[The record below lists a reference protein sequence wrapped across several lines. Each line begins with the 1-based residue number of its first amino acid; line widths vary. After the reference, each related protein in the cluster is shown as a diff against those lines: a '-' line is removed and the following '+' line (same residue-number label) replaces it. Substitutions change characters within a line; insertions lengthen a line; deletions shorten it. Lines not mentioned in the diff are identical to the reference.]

1 MEVKR
6 LRTLG
11 LEDFKTL
18 NNLNPA
24 FREEIFHRTKWL
36 AQRAN
41 NIKVNIQKKP
51 NFETLGSCIWSSL
64 PENIKEETNFT

>member
-6 LRTLG
+6 LRTLR

-51 NFETLGSCIWSSL
+51 NFE
-64 PENIKEETNFT
+64 NFRFLYLKFTPREYKRRN

>member
-1 MEVKR
+1 MEVKC

-18 NNLNPA
+18 NNLTPA

-41 NIKVNIQKKP
+41 NKKVNIQKKP
-51 NFETLGSCIWSSL
+51 NFENFRSSYL
-64 PENIKEETNFT
+64 KFTPREYKRRN